1 MSGCTYIK
9 LVLIIRNFNKL
20 IIYMR
25 KDCTLTDGALEDIF
39 FFIYFSKL
47 DVTVQGS
54 INTAIKICTIR

>member
-39 FFIYFSKL
+39 FFYIYLSWML
-47 DVTVQGS
+47 QYIQGS
-54 INTAIKICTIR
+54 ITIKICTIR